1 MPLDWLCTCAECK
14 QTSGLAGSCSIIV
27 KPMGPFLS
35 QGVNILSFVIGK
47 KNSEQ
52 GNNGTVSA
60 KGVQ

>member
-1 MPLDWLCTCAECK
+1 
-14 QTSGLAGSCSIIV
+14 
-27 KPMGPFLS
+27 MGPFLS

>member
-1 MPLDWLCTCAECK
+1 MPLDWLCKCAECK
-14 QTSGLAGSCSIIV
+14 QTSG
-27 KPMGPFLS
+27 
-35 QGVNILSFVIGK
+35 LSFVIGK